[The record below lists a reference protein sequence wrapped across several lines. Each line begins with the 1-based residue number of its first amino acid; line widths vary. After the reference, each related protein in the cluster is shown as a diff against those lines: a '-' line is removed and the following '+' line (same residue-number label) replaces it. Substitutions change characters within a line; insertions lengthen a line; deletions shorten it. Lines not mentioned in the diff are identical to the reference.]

1 MYRAQ
6 PPPRKYEEYAY
17 VLDFNSRGKSS
28 TVRGREGIIVTAI
41 GEDRL
46 TLLEVLGIPN
56 STFEIGEKI
65 YIGKDGRTKVLS
77 VLGKMEYDKISSSA
91 QSELQTVVQT
101 IVTAIGED
109 RLTLLEILG
118 IPNTTFEIGE
128 KIYIGKDGRTK
139 VLSVLG
145 KMEYDKISSSA
156 QSELPTV
163 VQTIVTA
170 NESKFVEYLNNAR
183 PLTPRIHALEL
194 IPGIGKTYMKTMLE
208 EREKKKFES
217 YQDLQDRVGFK
228 DPVKHISE
236 RIMDEITGESRMN
249 LFVKR

>member
-1 MYRAQ
+1 
-6 PPPRKYEEYAY
+6 
-17 VLDFNSRGKSS
+17 
-28 TVRGREGIIVTAI
+28 
-41 GEDRL
+41 
-46 TLLEVLGIPN
+46 
-56 STFEIGEKI
+56 
-65 YIGKDGRTKVLS
+65 
-77 VLGKMEYDKISSSA
+77 MEYDKISSSA
-91 QSELQTVVQT
+91 QSELQ
-101 IVTAIGED
+101 
-109 RLTLLEILG
+109 
-118 IPNTTFEIGE
+118 
-128 KIYIGKDGRTK
+128 
-139 VLSVLG
+139 
-145 KMEYDKISSSA
+145 
-156 QSELPTV
+156 TV

>member
-6 PPPRKYEEYAY
+6 SPPRKYEEYAY
-17 VLDFNSRGKSS
+17 VLDFNPRGKSS

-46 TLLEVLGIPN
+46 TLLEVLGVPN
-56 STFEIGEKI
+56 STFDVGERI
-65 YIGKDGRTKVLS
+65 YIGKEGRTKVLS

-91 QSELQTVVQT
+91 QTELLSVVES
-101 IVTAIGED
+101 IVT
-109 RLTLLEILG
+109 T
-118 IPNTTFEIGE
+118 
-128 KIYIGKDGRTK
+128 
-139 VLSVLG
+139 
-145 KMEYDKISSSA
+145 
-156 QSELPTV
+156 
-163 VQTIVTA
+163 

-208 EREKKKFES
+208 EREKNKFES
-217 YQDLQDRVGFK
+217 YEDLQERVGFK
-228 DPVKHISE
+228 EPIKHITE
-236 RIMDEITGESRMN
+236 RIMDEITGQSRMN

>member
-6 PPPRKYEEYAY
+6 SPPRKYEEHAY
-17 VLDFNSRGKSS
+17 VLDFNPRGKSS

-46 TLLEVLGIPN
+46 TILEILGIPN
-56 STFEIGEKI
+56 SVFEIGEKI

-77 VLGKMEYDKISSSA
+77 VLGKMDYEKISSSA
-91 QSELQTVVQT
+91 QSELSAVVEK
-101 IVTAIGED
+101 IVT
-109 RLTLLEILG
+109 
-118 IPNTTFEIGE
+118 N
-128 KIYIGKDGRTK
+128 
-139 VLSVLG
+139 
-145 KMEYDKISSSA
+145 
-156 QSELPTV
+156 
-163 VQTIVTA
+163 
-170 NESKFVEYLNNAR
+170 NESKFIEYLNKAQ

-217 YQDLQDRVGFK
+217 YDDLQERVGLK
-228 DPVKHISE
+228 EPIKHISQ